1 MTTKI
6 LKNETAAAATDAQE
20 AARIAAQA
28 AITKAITDQVKAITS
43 AATARDDA
51 FSAYEGK
58 VKEASGARELAMLAL
73 SKAATKGDWSEDQI
87 KLGLDSAIVA
97 AFGNRHTETAANT
110 LRSELRQAMNPAC
123 RAQVPHIIATAA
135 AAWDAE
141 TKAIEADKSAAT
153 PLRDEYKRRHH
164 MIVKHVRLAIPETK
178 TVGRGDAKRTETT
191 PAITFKSAADVV
203 KHVAK
208 AAAAKPV
215 KSASD
220 IAAEKVDAIIAS
232 VKALAD
238 EYKSTETFA
247 PIVSALA
254 KVKAAELVKEPAARV
269 SVQENA
275 ITVAPPA
282 ASEPIDAAAELD
294 DVLAL
299 ATQAA
304 ITAVK
309 AAMAAK

>member
-110 LRSELRQAMNPAC
+110 
-123 RAQVPHIIATAA
+123 
-135 AAWDAE
+135 
-141 TKAIEADKSAAT
+141 T
-153 PLRDEYKRRHH
+153 PR
-164 MIVKHVRLAIPETK
+164 
-178 TVGRGDAKRTETT
+178 
-191 PAITFKSAADVV
+191 
-203 KHVAK
+203 HVA
-208 AAAAKPV
+208 
-215 KSASD
+215 
-220 IAAEKVDAIIAS
+220 
-232 VKALAD
+232 
-238 EYKSTETFA
+238 
-247 PIVSALA
+247 
-254 KVKAAELVKEPAARV
+254 
-269 SVQENA
+269 
-275 ITVAPPA
+275 
-282 ASEPIDAAAELD
+282 
-294 DVLAL
+294 
-299 ATQAA
+299 
-304 ITAVK
+304 
-309 AAMAAK
+309 